1 MEGPDSLP
9 EHAVHGGMKEIV
21 SDEETLGGAPRLAG
35 TRIGVLH
42 VYEQYQGG
50 ETPEAI
56 ASKYDGISVAD
67 VHHALAYVFDN
78 PERIRQL
85 QNDCGKTIE
94 EIRERR
100 PVDPDEYKKSA

>member
-42 VYEQYQGG
+42 VYEQYQDG

-56 ASKYDGISVAD
+56 ASKLED
-67 VHHALAYVFDN
+67 VV
-78 PERIRQL
+78 
-85 QNDCGKTIE
+85 
-94 EIRERR
+94 
-100 PVDPDEYKKSA
+100 EYLSDWA